1 MRPAK
6 DYTVQHKNI
15 NHYRPQTKLREGNV
29 FTPVCHSV
37 QGGVYPSMQ
46 WAKWGCVTGVCN
58 QGGVQPPPQP
68 VNKRAVRILLECFLV
83 SLFIQKLR
91 LTCIVGVVY
100 VKLRYRVSY
109 IELENQLY
117 TSLLCQTSHISWNR
131 QHIFLNLARHLK
143 TKKWLQ
149 CNLPDKEPQI

>member
-15 NHYRPQTKLREGNV
+15 NYYRPQTKLREGNV

-58 QGGVQPPPQP
+58 QGGVGPGGCTTPTPTGQQAGGTHPTGM
-68 VNKRAVRILLECFLV
+68 LSCF
-83 SLFIQKLR
+83 IIY
-91 LTCIVGVVY
+91 TE
-100 VKLRYRVSY
+100 VKAH
-109 IELENQLY
+109 LY
-117 TSLLCQTSHISWNR
+117 CWCCVCKATI
-131 QHIFLNLARHLK
+131 
-143 TKKWLQ
+143 
-149 CNLPDKEPQI
+149 